1 MKIITYINVH
11 KILIAPIA
19 LGLVGYFNLMKA
31 ALFPGRRFEEAQP
44 TRIGLP
50 FVFLPLAGYAQMTV
64 MVGVGALSLSS
75 LGDKYAQMPEFCH

>member
-64 MVGVGALSLSS
+64 MVGVGALSLSRH
-75 LGDKYAQMPEFCH
+75 GNKDAQISAFCH